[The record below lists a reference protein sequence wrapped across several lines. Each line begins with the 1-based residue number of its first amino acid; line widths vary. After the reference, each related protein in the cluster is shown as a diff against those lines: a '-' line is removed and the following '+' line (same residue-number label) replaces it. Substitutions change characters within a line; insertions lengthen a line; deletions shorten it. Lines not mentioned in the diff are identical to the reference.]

1 MRALLFYPA
10 VILATLILGGPIIL
24 LTLLGRHIQPG
35 TFFARAPQLW
45 CRIILRISGVKV
57 VVRDAQQNR
66 PGHAGVY
73 VANHVSWFDVF
84 ALGSLLPEARF
95 VAKKELASLP
105 VFGRAVKEVAAIFI
119 DRKNRRAAFDAYTDA
134 AKQIEAGTS
143 VVVYP
148 EGTRGRS
155 YALRPFKKGPFVLA
169 IAAQVPIVPVV
180 IHGTREVQGKG
191 DLAVHGGTCEVTF
204 LAPIPTTGM
213 TYDDRDRLMQTVWQ
227 HMAAELAARYGIQ
240 STGSAIDTQTTAA

>member
-1 MRALLFYPA
+1 MSQQIVPSKDVRVAGVLQAANFAYGVNP
-10 VILATLILGGPIIL
+10 LAEGGVL
-24 LTLLGRHIQPG
+24 
-35 TFFARAPQLW
+35 
-45 CRIILRISGVKV
+45 ISGNS
-57 VVRDAQQNR
+57 AT
-66 PGHAGVY
+66 G
-73 VANHVSWFDVF
+73 
-84 ALGSLLPEARF
+84 
-95 VAKKELASLP
+95 
-105 VFGRAVKEVAAIFI
+105 
-119 DRKNRRAAFDAYTDA
+119 
-134 AKQIEAGTS
+134 AGTS